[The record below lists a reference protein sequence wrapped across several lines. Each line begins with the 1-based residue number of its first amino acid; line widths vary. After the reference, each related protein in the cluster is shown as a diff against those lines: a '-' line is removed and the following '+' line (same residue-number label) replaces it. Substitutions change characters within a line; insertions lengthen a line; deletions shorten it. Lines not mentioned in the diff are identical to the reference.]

1 MHSPVAA
8 TLSQRYSE
16 NGCSWEEGSHFVSE
30 EQWVGVHGKMKG
42 LCLYFLLVKFWG
54 EKKSVFCWFSTHF
67 SLYVCRATWYNSK
80 LLDLLQCLS
89 FFKAQRLFQTFH
101 LLLSEYCSNIY
112 SISFLLTSDF
122 YLICQVNTLKLKEH
136 VHIKTKVILGNC
148 NLNSYSKGRVYFIR
162 GRRQIHSFLVWPW
175 TAMVEMVHGDCLY
188 KR

>member
-1 MHSPVAA
+1 MPLISNCIVAICIVPSSSIKPWEHHTRGYNSSPFALVAGKIP
-8 TLSQRYSE
+8 TE
-16 NGCSWEEGSHFVSE
+16 NV
-30 EQWVGVHGKMKG
+30 EQYKRMGTETW
-42 LCLYFLLVKFWG
+42 L
-54 EKKSVFCWFSTHF
+54 STHF

-175 TAMVEMVHGDCLY
+175 TAMVEMVHDDCLY